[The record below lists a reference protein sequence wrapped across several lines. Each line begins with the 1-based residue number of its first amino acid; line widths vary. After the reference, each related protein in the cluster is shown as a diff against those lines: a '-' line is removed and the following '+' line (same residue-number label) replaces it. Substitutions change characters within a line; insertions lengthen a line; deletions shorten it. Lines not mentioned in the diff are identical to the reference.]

1 MTVTVTEIGT
11 AQDGTS
17 AGSITITTTAAVAAG
32 DTIVIMPCSRG
43 GTGQDPSSITDSA
56 SNAWTK
62 AASAKA
68 GSISPFCGLWYV
80 ANAPAMAIGSTITV
94 TWAATVPVA
103 TGAIAITISGLA
115 ASSFDIATANGA
127 STSTTTPTSGDI
139 ATTNAAD
146 ILIGCIEV
154 SSGDADGFTEGS
166 NFTTIDR
173 LNNATASNNFALHA
187 AYRIVSST
195 GTYAYQPTLGASRS
209 YVDIISS
216 FKQASAGAPGARMS
230 LLGCGT

>member
-1 MTVTVTEIGT
+1 MTVTEIGT

-17 AGSITITTTAAVAAG
+17 AGSITITTTAAVSIG

-43 GTGQDPSSITDSA
+43 GTGQDPSSITDNA
-56 SNAWTK
+56 SNSWTK

-80 ANAPAMAIGSTITV
+80 ANAPAMAVGSTITI

-103 TGAIAITISGLA
+103 TGAIAIKVSGLV
-115 ASSFDIATANGA
+115 ASSFDVATANG
-127 STSTTTPTSGDI
+127 TSTGTTAPTSGNI
-139 ATTNAAD
+139 TTTNATD
-146 ILIGCIEV
+146 VLIACIEV
-154 SSGDADGFTEGS
+154 SSGDADTFTEDS

-187 AYRIVSST
+187 AYRLVSNT
-195 GTYAYQPTLGASRS
+195 GTYAYQPTLGTSRS

-216 FKQASAGAPGARMS
+216 FKQASAAAQGPRIS